1 MKVTLFVI
9 GGLIVLAFAASGV
22 VFAKERTVPALLQL
36 LGSTF
41 LIVVVFAHVAEAF
54 HLFPRMG
61 WGLPGSAGHYI
72 DLISAVVGLIL
83 VSTGY
88 ISRMLSKRRVSN

>member
-1 MKVTLFVI
+1 MKITLFVI
-9 GGLIVLAFAASGV
+9 GGLIVSAFSASVV
-22 VFAKERTVPALLQL
+22 VFAKERTVQAFLQL

-41 LIVVVFAHVAEAF
+41 LIVVLFAHIAETF
-54 HLFPRMG
+54 HLLPRMG
-61 WGLPGSAGHYI
+61 WGLPDSAGHYI

-88 ISRMLSKRRVSN
+88 ILRTLSKRRVSN